1 MMKESEPLW
10 FGPVALFVGIVVFF
24 FGGIWLNFL
33 VTETG
38 LSWLSYART
47 ISLTI
52 AALLMLYGLTKIV
65 KSGGSE

>member
-10 FGPVALFVGIVVFF
+10 FGPVALFVGFVVFF

-33 VTETG
+33 VTETD
-38 LSWLSYART
+38 LRWLSYART